1 MTCKKARRQNE
12 RDTARAQMGMP
23 LFVQYDSIL
32 GAWPVM
38 DIPCR
43 VRVAVNRRPFP
54 ALKMDVMISAF
65 TM

>member
-1 MTCKKARRQNE
+1 M
-12 RDTARAQMGMP
+12 
-23 LFVQYDSIL
+23 QYDRIF

-43 VRVAVNRRPFP
+43 VRVAVKRRPLP